1 MINEW
6 LTLSTLSFIS
16 YLIMN
21 LKWSICYLKTAK
33 QAWKLNSV
41 QKCKWHFINKLVFC
55 HILMVYIF
63 NCFWYNFEQCT
74 SLIPIEYQVE
84 FLHVIYLNI
93 RSVSAL
99 YTVTHTQ
106 IPQWHLVYFTV
117 FYFGLSR
124 SYAIIPHG
132 FSLVLFGII
141 LPAYDTL

>member
-1 MINEW
+1 MFRNANDI
-6 LTLSTLSFIS
+6 
-16 YLIMN
+16 
-21 LKWSICYLKTAK
+21 
-33 QAWKLNSV
+33 
-41 QKCKWHFINKLVFC
+41 FINKLVFC

-63 NCFWYNFEQCT
+63 NCFWYNFEQCA

-124 SYAIIPHG
+124 SCAIIPHG
-132 FSLVLFGII
+132 FSFVLFGII
-141 LPAYDTL
+141 LPATVLYNVLWLCCQHSGRDKIKARKNFCVY